1 MYEEANFSGHALMVL
16 SAAPATD
23 ALFVVDLL
31 LKNSNHLGMAHINT
45 EGLTKYQY
53 SQYLRGRR
61 KLLQHDLVAA
71 VAKHVYLLNP
81 NHILLV
87 DADASCKD
95 SWDAWKGIE
104 E

>member
-31 LKNSNHLGMAHINT
+31 LKSSNHLGMAHIKT

-53 SQYLRGRR
+53 NQYLRGRR
-61 KLLQHDLVAA
+61 KLLQHDLMATIIN
-71 VAKHVYLLNP
+71 HIYLLNP
-81 NHILLV
+81 NHILLAN
-87 DADASCKD
+87 ADESCKD
-95 SWDAWKGIE
+95 SWDAWKGE
-104 E
+104 KQ